1 MKIVSHID
9 ASAVE
14 GVIRVPSS
22 VKVCMHV
29 LGKARTDV
37 RAMRAAK
44 TLVEAGYSVSIV
56 DIEGESECTRPV
68 EDTHGAKVKHIT
80 VPDSFIATRFKKRVL
95 IRSAKM
101 LIRSTLRLVQT
112 PADIYHALDLPAFP
126 ACYIAARLRRK
137 PLIFEA
143 YELPLSTLPVSEL
156 SPSRRLLQAFLA
168 RLLAY
173 MVPRCAGVISV
184 SPPIVQEMCK
194 RYRIPGVALIRNIPE
209 YRDVQKSDRL
219 RQHLGLGPEV
229 HIALYQGHLQPDR
242 GLDRLVRTA
251 AFLEQNIVIVM
262 MGSSAGST
270 QAQLEDLITHER
282 VADRI
287 KIIPPVPYTELPDWT
302 SSADIGLIIYKPDY
316 SPNVQM
322 MLPNKLFEYLMAG
335 LPVLASPLDAVTEV
349 IKAHD
354 VGMVLS
360 SFAPADVGA
369 TINAM
374 LADRVALAR
383 MRHNTLLVAQQEFCW
398 EKECLQLLYLYR
410 NILATRYMQERALGK
425 DVPGK

>member
-1 MKIVSHID
+1 MKIVPHID
-9 ASAVE
+9 ASAAG
-14 GVIRVPSS
+14 GVIRVPTPI
-22 VKVCMHV
+22 KVCMHV
-29 LGKARTDV
+29 LGKARIDV
-37 RAMRAAK
+37 RAIRAAK

-56 DIEGESECTRPV
+56 DIEGESECIGPT
-68 EDTHGAKVKHIT
+68 ENIQGASVKHLT
-80 VPDSFIATRFKKRVL
+80 VPNSFIATRFKKWVLIRAVLML
-95 IRSAKM
+95 IRSA
-101 LIRSTLRLVQT
+101 LRLIQT

-156 SPSRRLLQAFLA
+156 NRSRRLLQAFLA
-168 RLLAY
+168 PLLTY

-184 SPPIVQEMCK
+184 SPPIVREMCK
-194 RYRIPGVALIRNIPE
+194 RYRIQGVALIRNIPE

-219 RQHLGLGPEV
+219 RQHLGLSPEV
-229 HIALYQGHLQPDR
+229 RIALYQGHLQPDR

-262 MGSSAGST
+262 MGSSAGRT
-270 QAQLEDLITHER
+270 QAQLKDLITHEG

-287 KIIPPVPYTELPDWT
+287 KIIPPVPYAELPDWT

-335 LPVLASPLDAVTEV
+335 LPVLASPLDAVAEV
-349 IKAHD
+349 IRAHD
-354 VGMVLS
+354 VGLILS

-369 TINAM
+369 AINAM

-383 MRHNTLLVAQQEFCW
+383 MRHNALLVAQQEFCW

-410 NILATRYMQERALGK
+410 NILATRYVQERAVDK
-425 DVPGK
+425 DELNK